1 MAEYVELHSH
11 SNFSFQEGASTI
23 EELIGRAVELGYPA
37 LALTDHDNLCG
48 AMRFARKAKRVDLQP
63 IIGAEVT
70 LAIQAEAGLGQSF
83 HPHPNP
89 LPSRERGFK
98 RAAALQHTAH
108 PDPVEGSQALSF
120 RGGTTRNLPPSEAP
134 VHPELV
140 EAARSHLT
148 LLGATAIGYK
158 NLSNLL
164 SLSPMGSERRD
175 PRLDQT
181 LLAEHAEGIIA
192 LSGCAHGAIPQALDA
207 GRWDE
212 ARALARQYLEWFGD
226 RFYIELQQ
234 NLVRGD
240 TSRMKALVSLGRELG
255 IPLVATNNAHYHVR
269 DRHRLQDCLV
279 SARHRK
285 TLEESHRERRANAE
299 YYLKPAEQMARLFR
313 EVPEAIENTLAIAE
327 RCGFDPTIDL
337 TYRFPEYP
345 VPGGKSQAGYLDEL
359 CRAVARRRHGGS
371 VPQEIDARLRE
382 EMRRIE
388 RHNLAGLLLMYHEII
403 GIAREVQID
412 LGLVDPAVPIE
423 AAPPGRG
430 RGSSVAMLVGYLLGL
445 SHIDPMKYDLGLDRF
460 LPEDLVSAPDIDLD
474 FPRNI
479 REELILRVHKRYGWE
494 HAALTGA
501 FRTYKIRGAIRDM
514 GLALGLPD
522 DQLDKLA
529 KQTEHAGAGQ
539 LRDEM
544 LAMPDFRDKAD
555 APVWRDLIDLAG
567 QLAGFP
573 RGLSQHPGG
582 MVLSSTPL
590 MDSVPVQQAAME
602 GRYIAQWDKH
612 SVEDA
617 RMVKIDFLAI
627 GALSQMQQAAALI
640 EERSGERIDLSQ
652 IDFEDENVYA
662 MMHRADTIGIFQIES
677 AAQIQTITRI
687 KPRNLVDMAF
697 EVAAVRPGV
706 GANDG
711 VSEFIRRRV
720 SGTTHY
726 DHEREVPALQRT
738 LGVVLFQDQFN
749 ELAVHVAGFT
759 STEAEEFRRAH
770 GRADEQDDILAY
782 WWPKFR
788 AGAAER
794 GVEGRIA
801 ARIFQKF
808 NGHYMFPE
816 SHAYAFGVTAYQMSW
831 LKYYYPLEFYV
842 GLFTEQPMGFY
853 NLETLKEDAK
863 HHDVRVLNPDVNLS
877 GTQPRIYDESL
888 LLGLLSVESVGGT
901 VAERIVAERDANGDF
916 RSIPDL
922 MTRTGIRQEA
932 LDNLTDAGAL
942 DSLAERTQAGRDSSR
957 SFQGR
962 TRVGMT
968 EPARVL
974 REPKD
979 EGRVTER
986 QPLKSPSPLMGEG
999 WGEGETP
1006 AISHNRNSRRDTR
1019 WEVGLRYRPVG
1030 KQLPLEM
1037 PIEQDMVDLTPPTDW
1052 EVMEAEYRTMGIHP
1066 SSHLM
1071 AYMRADLP
1079 HITTSADVWK
1089 QPDGA
1094 QIQVAGLVVRRQR
1107 PQAKAYFLTL
1117 EDEFGHTPALAWPDT
1132 YKQYR
1137 NVIREPALIIHGTVS
1152 RREGTMNILVRHV
1165 EPLPG
1170 IGRASPRSKDWG

>member
-23 EELIGRAVELGYPA
+23 EEMIGHAVELGYPA
-37 LALTDHDNLCG
+37 LGLTDHDNLCG

-63 IIGAEVT
+63 IIGAEIT
-70 LAIQAEAGLGQSF
+70 LAANVEPGLGQSF
-83 HPHPNP
+83 HPHP
-89 LPSRERGFK
+89 LPSRERGIK
-98 RAAALQHTAH
+98 KAAAQQHTAH
-108 PDPVEGSQALSF
+108 A
-120 RGGTTRNLPPSEAP
+120 
-134 VHPELV
+134 ELV
-140 EAARSHLT
+140 EGPRSHLT
-148 LLGATAIGYK
+148 LLAATSAGYK

-164 SLSPMGSERRD
+164 SLSPMGSDRRD
-175 PRLDQT
+175 PRLDPS
-181 LLAEHAEGIIA
+181 LLPERAEGIIA

-212 ARALARQYLEWFGD
+212 ARTLARQYLEWFGD

-234 NLVRGD
+234 NLVHGD

-255 IPLVATNNAHYHVR
+255 IPLVASNNAHYHIR

-279 SARHRK
+279 AASHRK

-299 YYLKPAEQMARLFR
+299 YYLKPAEQMAWLFR
-313 EVPEAIENTLAIAE
+313 EVPEAVENTLAIAE
-327 RCGFDPTIDL
+327 RCSFNPTIDL

-345 VPGGKSQAGYLDEL
+345 VPGGKSQADYLEEL
-359 CRAVARRRHGGS
+359 CRCVAKRRHGGS
-371 VPQEIDARLRE
+371 IPAEIDERLRE

-412 LGLVDPAVPIE
+412 LGLIDPEVPIE

-479 REELILRVHKRYGWE
+479 REELIIRVHKRYGWE

-501 FRTYKIRGAIRDM
+501 FPTYKIRGAIRDM

-529 KQTEHAGAGQ
+529 KQTEHANAGQ
-539 LRDEM
+539 LHDEM

-590 MDSVPVQQAAME
+590 MDSVPVHQAAMD
-602 GRYIAQWDKH
+602 GRYIVQWDKH

-627 GALSQMQQAAALI
+627 GALSQMQQATALI
-640 EERSGERIDLSQ
+640 EERSGERIDLSR
-652 IDFEDENVYA
+652 IEFEDENVYA

-726 DHEREVPALQRT
+726 DHEREIPALQRT
-738 LGVVLFQDQFN
+738 LGVILFQDQFN

-770 GRADEQDDILAY
+770 GRADEQDDLLAY

-788 AGAAER
+788 DGAAER
-794 GVEGRIA
+794 GVDGSTA

-863 HHDVRVLNPDVNLS
+863 RHDIRVLNPDVNLS

-888 LLGLLSVESVGGT
+888 LLGLLSVESVGAT

-916 RSIPDL
+916 RSITDL

-942 DSLAERTQAGRDSSR
+942 DSLAVIPRKDVFRQAQDEQAEEGRDSSR

-968 EPARVL
+968 DR
-974 REPKD
+974 
-979 EGRVTER
+979 
-986 QPLKSPSPLMGEG
+986 S
-999 WGEGETP
+999 
-1006 AISHNRNSRRDTR
+1006 SRRDTR

-1030 KQLPLEM
+1030 KQLSLEM

-1066 SSHLM
+1066 SSHMM
-1071 AYMRADLP
+1071 AYLRADLP
-1079 HITTSADVWK
+1079 HITTSADVWQK
-1089 QPDGA
+1089 PDGTA
-1094 QIQVAGLVVRRQR
+1094 VQVAGLVVRRQH
-1107 PQAKAYFLTL
+1107 PQAKTYFLTL

-1165 EPLPG
+1165 EPLSG
-1170 IGRASPRSKDWG
+1170 IGRATPRSKDWG